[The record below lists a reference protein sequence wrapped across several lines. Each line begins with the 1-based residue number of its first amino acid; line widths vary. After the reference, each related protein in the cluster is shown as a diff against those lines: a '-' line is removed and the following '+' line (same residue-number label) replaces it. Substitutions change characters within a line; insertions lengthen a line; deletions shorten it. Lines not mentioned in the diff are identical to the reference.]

1 MIRKKSKN
9 ATKLIVK
16 AVFVKAAIFKSVVFN
31 GKVAYRIARAD
42 SVADNTVL
50 VPETLENDGDN
61 EQNIGSVI
69 FEEGLTPQID
79 SRTPQKHQ
87 ERDDDN
93 ISIIIDNKFN
103 RFF

>member
-16 AVFVKAAIFKSVVFN
+16 AVFVKTAIFKSVVFN
-31 GKVAYRIARAD
+31 GKVAYRIAWAD
-42 SVADNTVL
+42 SVADDTVL

-69 FEEGLTPQID
+69 FEESLNSSDKQSDSSETP
-79 SRTPQKHQ
+79 R
-87 ERDDDN
+87 ER
-93 ISIIIDNKFN
+93 
-103 RFF
+103 RW